1 MPSNLS
7 MLGDATDSSCNKLN
21 LPTIVLGTEDLLP
34 PEVFLRYTKAGSLCR
49 SLRVVILRLTKYM
62 PLQKLYCNEIK
73 KKFSQNAIFS
83 AKRMTKNVQGTERVQ
98 SCIE

>member
-1 MPSNLS
+1 M
-7 MLGDATDSSCNKLN
+7 
-21 LPTIVLGTEDLLP
+21 VLGAKDLLP
-34 PEVFLRYTKAGSLCR
+34 SEYFLRYTKAASLFR
-49 SLRVVILRLTKYM
+49 TILVVIKTLTDYM

-83 AKRMTKNVQGTERVQ
+83 AKRITKMIQGTKPVQ